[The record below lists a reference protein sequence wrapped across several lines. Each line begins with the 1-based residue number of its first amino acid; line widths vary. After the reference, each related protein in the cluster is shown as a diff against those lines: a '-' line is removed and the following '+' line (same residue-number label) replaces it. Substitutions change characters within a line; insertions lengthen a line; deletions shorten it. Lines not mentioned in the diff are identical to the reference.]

1 MNRAVVYY
9 SLSGNTKEAAKVI
22 ARKLGAKIFEIDLV
36 KPLPNNTVRQ
46 MLVGGMQSTFGRRP
60 KIKGVPDNI
69 DYYDEI
75 ILGMPVW
82 AGMPASPVN
91 TFIKNYGVA
100 DKIDAVFTFSGGG
113 DNDSCRRHLSKSLK
127 NLKNQVALADRN
139 SNAAKD
145 NQEKLEKFVMSI
157 K

>member
-36 KPLPNNTVRQ
+36 KPLPKNTVRQ
-46 MLVGGMQSTFGRRP
+46 MIVGGMQSTFGRRP

-91 TFIKNYGVA
+91 TFIKITAWQIKLMLCLHSAVVVTMT
-100 DKIDAVFTFSGGG
+100 DAFC
-113 DNDSCRRHLSKSLK
+113 SCQRVLR
-127 NLKNQVALADRN
+127 
-139 SNAAKD
+139 
-145 NQEKLEKFVMSI
+145 I
-157 K
+157 